1 MSREARPAR
10 ADSRARAAGGEG
22 AWGGAA
28 RAGGVPASDRLGGLR
43 LRHYDARTDVEPM
56 FAAYSDPAEQ
66 ALFAHREQINSVQEF
81 DAWMTENVASVYHD
95 LYVIEAPA
103 DDGRDASV
111 DGAHGGDGARGGGR
125 FAGFVY
131 SYDYRTSDLR
141 CNMCLYLAR
150 PYRGTGVAG
159 IVAATFLD
167 ELFSYYP
174 LRKVYLYV
182 YDYNRASLA
191 SDLQAGFVEEGCL
204 REYRYLDGRWW
215 DCHVLAMTRR
225 GFEERLARFS
235 ALRHDMTASVAPGA
249 QTPGTRASGARA
261 ASAKTPGTRAASGGN
276 AR

>member
-1 MSREARPAR
+1 MSREAHPAR

-22 AWGGAA
+22 ASGGAA
-28 RAGGVPASDRLGGLR
+28 RAGGVPAPDRLGGLR

-103 DDGRDASV
+103 NDDGRDASV
-111 DGAHGGDGARGGGR
+111 DGARGGSR

-150 PYRGTGVAG
+150 PYRGTGAAG

-182 YDYNRASLA
+182 YDYNRASLS

-235 ALRHDMTASVAPGA
+235 ALRHDMTASVAP
-249 QTPGTRASGARA
+249 SV
-261 ASAKTPGTRAASGGN
+261 KTPGTRATSGGN

>member
-10 ADSRARAAGGEG
+10 ADSRARAAGDGG
-22 AWGGAA
+22 TSGGGASA
-28 RAGGVPASDRLGGLR
+28 VRAGGAPVPDRLGGLR

-103 DDGRDASV
+103 DGDGRDASA
-111 DGAHGGDGARGGGR
+111 DGTRGGGR

-150 PYRGTGVAG
+150 PYRGTGAAG

-249 QTPGTRASGARA
+249 QTPGTRAP
-261 ASAKTPGTRAASGGN
+261 SAKTPGTRAASGGN